1 MGTERARSSVELVE
15 QALDRIEAVDGR
27 VGAFVTVLAD
37 QAREEAARRDAEAA
51 AGQAGGPLHG
61 QPVAVKDLVDMAG
74 VVTAAGSPKL
84 AAHRAAQ
91 DAEIVK
97 RLRAAG
103 MVIVGKTRTHEFAY
117 GVQTPGT
124 VNPWDEARIAGG
136 SSGGSAAAVA
146 AGMVDYAIGTDTAGS
161 IRIPAACCGVV
172 GLKPTYGSVPATGV
186 FPLSW
191 SCDHVGPI
199 TAGVAEAGRLLEVLS
214 GVPAPPP
221 SSVTPATL
229 RLGRLAG
236 EELAL
241 VDPAVNDVI
250 DGCCARLEGE
260 GARVDEVELPLS
272 AARSAVGTMVLPELA
287 AAHAPLLAET
297 GEEGYSQHIL
307 KAIRRG
313 QRMLATEYLGGRRY
327 RDRFAALVEG
337 LLAGRDALVLPT
349 LPVVAPATDAR
360 EVELGDGDRASVR
373 HALTA
378 LPGAFNCSGSPV
390 VSIPVGLVDGLPVG
404 LSLVG
409 RAGGD
414 HELVRVARAVQDA
427 VRFTGRPALHA

>member
-1 MGTERARSSVELVE
+1 MGTERVRSSVELVGR
-15 QALDRIEAVDGR
+15 ALDRIEAVDGR

-37 QAREEAARRDAEAA
+37 QAREEAAGLDAEAA
-51 AGQAGGPLHG
+51 AGRARGPLHG

-74 VVTAAGSPKL
+74 VVTGAGSPKL
-84 AAHRAAQ
+84 AANRAER
-91 DAEIVK
+91 DAEVVG

-172 GLKPTYGSVPATGV
+172 GLKPTYGTVPATGV

-199 TAGVAEAGRLLEVLS
+199 AAGVAEAGLLLEVLS
-214 GVPAPPP
+214 GVPAAP
-221 SSVTPATL
+221 SSVSPASL

-241 VDPAVNDVI
+241 VDPAVHDVI

-260 GARVDEVELPLS
+260 GARVDEVALPLS

-287 AAHAPLLAET
+287 AAHASLLAET

-307 KAIRRG
+307 RAIRRG

-349 LPVVAPATDAR
+349 IPVVAPATEAR
-360 EVELGDGDRASVR
+360 EVELGGGDRASVR

-409 RAGGD
+409 RAAGD

>member
-1 MGTERARSSVELVE
+1 MGTERVRSSVELVE
-15 QALDRIEAVDGR
+15 RALDRIEAVDGR
-27 VGAFVTVLAD
+27 VGAFVTVLAG

-51 AGQAGGPLHG
+51 AGQASGPLHG
-61 QPVAVKDLVDMAG
+61 QPVAVKDLIDMAG
-74 VVTAAGSPKL
+74 EVTAAGSPKL
-84 AAHRAAQ
+84 AANRAER
-91 DAEIVK
+91 DAEVVG

-124 VNPWDEARIAGG
+124 VNPWDGARIAGG

-146 AGMVDYAIGTDTAGS
+146 AGMVDYAVGTDTAGS

-172 GLKPTYGSVPATGV
+172 GLKPTYGAVPATGV

-199 TAGVAEAGRLLEVLS
+199 AAGVAEAGRLLEVLS

-221 SSVTPATL
+221 PALPPASL

-250 DGCCARLEGE
+250 DGFCARLEGE
-260 GARVDEVELPLS
+260 GARIDEVELPLS
-272 AARSAVGTMVLPELA
+272 AARSAVGSMVLPELA
-287 AAHAPLLAET
+287 AAHATLLAET
-297 GEEGYSQHIL
+297 GEEGYSRHIL
-307 KAIRRG
+307 NDIRRG

-327 RDRFAALVEG
+327 RDRFAALVED
-337 LLAGRDALVLPT
+337 LLAERDALALPT
-349 LPVVAPATDAR
+349 LPVVAPATEAR
-360 EVELGDGDRASVR
+360 EVELGDGNRASVR

-409 RAGGD
+409 RVGGD
-414 HELVRVARAVQDA
+414 RELVRVARAVEDA
-427 VRFTGRPALHA
+427 ARFTGRPALHA